1 MFHAGVLRPE
11 LFERRSSESI
21 ELLRKAGCAGS
32 SDESSARRAAFRFNR
47 EYARSR
53 GDSGDFALAEQ
64 RRRSRLLATRS
75 SRLVSTSLFPS
86 DLNLP

>member
-11 LFERRSSESI
+11 LFEQRSSESI

-47 EYARSR
+47 EDARSR
-53 GDSGDFALAEQ
+53 GDSRDFALAGQ
-64 RRRSRLLATRS
+64 RRRSSVLT
-75 SRLVSTSLFPS
+75 T
-86 DLNLP
+86 